1 MMLKKLIR
9 AVLRKTQRW
18 LAEEP
23 ANERKSYDQETS
35 AYPRLNAVCLQI
47 LEHNARRPNYVWGVV
62 QGAHLAIALGIQRI
76 SVIEL
81 GVAGGNGL
89 LALEHIAEQVEKL
102 FGIDIEVYGFDTGKG
117 LPPPQ
122 DYRDTPNLERGGEY
136 PMDLGKLQARLK
148 KAQLLLGSVADTAP
162 QFLASSRPPIAFLAF
177 DLDLYSSTM
186 QAFQLLE
193 AHPNLL
199 LPRIQCY
206 FDDIFAFTYGDC
218 NGELR
223 AIAEFNA
230 AHELRKIAKLHGLRY
245 YIPKRY
251 ADEPWG
257 EKFYLAHIFDHD
269 LYGCPDGLVIR
280 RTRSLNVR

>member
-1 MMLKKLIR
+1 MLKKPIR
-9 AVLRKTQRW
+9 AVLRKTLRW
-18 LAEEP
+18 LAEAP
-23 ANERKSYDQETS
+23 MNERKNYDQETS

-47 LEHNARRPNYVWGVV
+47 LQHDARRPNYVWGVV
-62 QGAHLAIALGIQRI
+62 HGAHLAKALGIKRI

-89 LALEHIAEQVEKL
+89 LALQHIAEQVEKL
-102 FGIDIEVYGFDTGKG
+102 FSVDIEVYGFDTGEG
-117 LPPPQ
+117 LPSPQ
-122 DYRDTPNLERGGEY
+122 DYRDTPNLERAGDY
-136 PMDLGKLQARLK
+136 LMDLEKLQPRLK
-148 KAQLLLGSVADTAP
+148 RAQLLLGSVADTVP
-162 QFLASSRPPIAFLAF
+162 QFLVSSMPPIAFLAF

-193 AHPNLL
+193 AHPSLL

-230 AHELRKIAKLHGLRY
+230 AHELRKVAKLHGLRY
-245 YIPKRY
+245 YMPKRY